1 MSWLDNSS
9 SEEEDDDDG
18 QAEEEGGELEEE
30 DPTDLEEQGNHC
42 PVVLGSSKGK
52 WSKRPTHR
60 DDNNHG
66 SGGL

>member
-30 DPTDLEEQGNHC
+30 DPTDLEEQGE
-42 PVVLGSSKGK
+42 PLSSGA
-52 WSKRPTHR
+52 
-60 DDNNHG
+60 
-66 SGGL
+66 GLKQGEMEQEANPQR